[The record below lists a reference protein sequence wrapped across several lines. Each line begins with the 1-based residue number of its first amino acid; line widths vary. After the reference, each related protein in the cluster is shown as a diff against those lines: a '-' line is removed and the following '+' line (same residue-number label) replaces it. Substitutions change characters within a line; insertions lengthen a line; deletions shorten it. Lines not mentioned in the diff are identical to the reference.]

1 MIVEISHF
9 LTILATGLFLLSGLF
24 ATFINNT
31 EYISN
36 LIARTYSHAFFFLIA
51 SFGLYVWLAATD
63 NFSVLYIASHSN
75 TNLPIF
81 YKISSIW
88 SAHEGSMFL
97 WIVFLAVWG
106 FIFNFRI
113 SQSNP
118 LKSLTLGIL
127 SLVIVGFLLFLLLT
141 SNPFKTILPIPPIDG
156 ADINPVL
163 QDPALVIH
171 PPTLY
176 LGYVGFSIPFACAIA
191 FLIKGNSDIEWELMV
206 QKWSIMAW
214 IFLTIG
220 ITLGSWW
227 AYYELGW
234 GGYWFW
240 DPVENVALMPW
251 LAATAFIHSLS
262 VSIKSKKL
270 RVWTILLSILVFS
283 LSLFGAFIVRSGII
297 DSVHS
302 FANDPE
308 RGLYLLGFISLI
320 IINSLILFVL
330 RFSKIQSIES
340 IKRFSKESFV
350 SINNI
355 FFGVLIFSV
364 MLGVTYPLIYE
375 YLLNQKISVG
385 APFYTAIFSPIVLL
399 ACIFL
404 IFSVDS
410 KWSRRMKS
418 NLLNLPVVIST
429 ASSVFITLLFL
440 YLFDINDLYMNSLI
454 FVGFLIILRYMFE
467 IYKLIKFRKYINPF
481 SAIAHI
487 ALGLL
492 LISISLNSSLSTER
506 AMSLKIDETE
516 KYKDLTIN
524 FQNINLSNGSNYD
537 AIKADLLIQTT
548 NGKSF
553 KLSPEKRRYFTRGQI
568 TTETAIHASPIRD
581 IYITIGDQLDDG
593 SWVVNIQLNYLIR
606 WIWFSAILMSF
617 AGILLIITNKKSTFT
632 FKKSIS

>member
-106 FIFNFRI
+106 FIFNFKI

-141 SNPFKTILPIPPIDG
+141 SNPFQTILPIPPING

-191 FLIKGNSDIEWELMV
+191 FLIKGNSDIEWELMA

-320 IINSLILFVL
+320 IITSLILFVL

-410 KWSRRMKS
+410 KWSRRLKS

-429 ASSVFITLLFL
+429 ASSVIITLLFL

-581 IYITIGDQLDDG
+581 IYVTIGDQLDDG